1 MLIGVWVL
9 INQGRIRF
17 NFFRILNGPRQRA
30 KEAQAEGQR
39 GLTEA
44 VGVAKEDQ
52 RGVTENRRSHTELLQ
67 SLYRAYTEP
76 IQSLYRAY
84 TEPLCSIQFFCK
96 NQSSVFNFSG
106 RIDYLYSISLTT
118 LIDCIQFLWPH

>member
-17 NFFRILNGPRQRA
+17 NFFRTLNGPRQRA

-39 GLTEA
+39 GPTEA

-52 RGVTENRRSHTELLQ
+52 RGVTEDRRSHTEALQRTKEALQ
-67 SLYRAYTEP
+67 SLYRA
-76 IQSLYRAY
+76 SA
-84 TEPLCSIQFFCK
+84 K
-96 NQSSVFNFSG
+96 H
-106 RIDYLYSISLTT
+106 SISLAA
-118 LIDCIQFLWPH
+118 LIFRIQFLWLH